1 MFSGAVLLGLE
12 VFVPG
17 GVIGLFGIFLLISAA
32 FYALNTVGGALG
44 VILAVIA
51 LLVGCVMVFLVVK
64 MFPKSYA
71 GRKLSLNTDLR
82 ESRAAMEGLD
92 ALVGAEGV
100 TETVLRPSGFAL
112 FDGKRVDVV
121 TRGENVEAGSMI
133 RVVEVEGNRVVVTK
147 VS

>member
-100 TETVLRPSGFAL
+100 AETVLRPSGFAL